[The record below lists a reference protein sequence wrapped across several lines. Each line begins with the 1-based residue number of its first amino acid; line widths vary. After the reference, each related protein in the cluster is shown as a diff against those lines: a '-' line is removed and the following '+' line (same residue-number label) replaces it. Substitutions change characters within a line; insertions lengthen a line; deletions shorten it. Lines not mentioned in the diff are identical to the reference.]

1 MAKRELPA
9 GWRVIN
15 NDAFV
20 SPVSDLD
27 RLANGFAD
35 SVVREFNKLFGS
47 YTKSESQVVIME
59 DVPGEDAFT
68 RARTV
73 LYNRGYR
80 TVVRWVNRDAATHM
94 ASLEVFPP
102 VAPAAGVA

>member
-9 GWRVIN
+9 GWRVIT

-20 SPVSDLD
+20 SPVNGIDC
-27 RLANGFAD
+27 LANGFAD
-35 SVVREFNKLFGS
+35 CVVREFNKLFGS
-47 YTKSESQVVIME
+47 YTKSDSQVVIME

-73 LYNRGYR
+73 LYDRGYR
-80 TVVRWVNRDAATHM
+80 TVVRWVNREAATHM

-102 VAPAAGVA
+102 VAPTAGVA